1 MKVLARH
8 GEKIVI
14 VKRVLKSITV
24 SGAPDFPS
32 PIKTKRGLFA
42 LAARVPLL
50 GHPPGAST
58 FSEGS
63 FKSELM
69 VEERRSWQ
77 YCGLAF
83 ISGREGRSVQRDPRP
98 QEKPLG

>member
-1 MKVLARH
+1 MAHALAQKEILEGKAMFMRNDPAIGTFTSTGSSNTGCAGH
-8 GEKIVI
+8 KARTI
-14 VKRVLKSITV
+14 
-24 SGAPDFPS
+24 
-32 PIKTKRGLFA
+32 A

-69 VEERRSWQ
+69 LEERRSWQ

-83 ISGREGRSVQRDPRP
+83 LFLEER
-98 QEKPLG
+98 